1 MVCVSEEEEEEM
13 LGAGGFQLT
22 KLHNKAQ
29 SVVRSIHSQERG
41 SALEEST
48 ITSNVERF
56 LESVT
61 PSVPAH
67 HHYLSNK
74 VCFKVNTFFLIFI
87 N

>member
-1 MVCVSEEEEEEM
+1 MSEEEEM

-29 SVVRSIHSQERG
+29 SVVRPIHSQERDNNG
-41 SALEEST
+41 SALEDST
-48 ITSNVERF
+48 VTSNVERF

-74 VCFKVNTFFLIFI
+74 VCFKVNTFFF
-87 N
+87 NFY